1 MKKIFLICFLASF
14 ISSCEQ
20 DESLDPRPLIVPGQ
34 YITLDIKLFDN
45 FIDAYNINTSAFKG
59 TLASP
64 GGNIVKYE
72 LFIRRKNSIG
82 NYENGDFA
90 LFRTITSFPYLL
102 EIKSQDIA
110 DFYDIDI
117 SEVKRG
123 ETYEFLAYS
132 YDSNGVKS
140 GYTNLSGVVKTTE
153 SMKQGYRFKTGIEY
167 GIEDDYKNYKNYTF

>member
-20 DESLDPRPLIVPGQ
+20 DESLDPRPLIVQGQ
-34 YITLDIKLFDN
+34 YVTLDIKLYDK
-45 FIDAYNINTSAFKG
+45 FIDATNISSSAFKG

-64 GGNIVKYE
+64 GGNIVRYE

-90 LFRTITSFPYLL
+90 LFRTITSFPYQL

-110 DFYDIDI
+110 DFFNLDI
-117 SEVKRG
+117 SEVKQG

-132 YDSNGVKS
+132 YDSNGVKM

-153 SMKQGYRFKTGIEY
+153 SMKQGYRFKTGVELPDPLTY
-167 GIEDDYKNYKNYTF
+167 DTYKNYTF